1 MSKFSALLVSDLI
14 LFCSSIFSHPLYFSY
29 FIFFS
34 PYLFK
39 IFSFLSPLLV
49 TTTLFILSF
58 FTLSHSFLDNQTAAS
73 VCHLQLPDSK
83 IIASLLATYWKLVE
97 TVRSEVDDEPS
108 DGFGFSELLEACKM
122 VFDKSTCHEADED
135 LFAEC
140 LDEKSTQIKRPET
153 NQVKAVVKIF
163 EDFLQDKEGVE
174 NNPWKKR
181 DRQVRSPIVESNK
194 GEVQKQ
200 GFITSDPKAVIKP
213 MVNSNRM
220 TENGGNHNYNS
231 SGNLGSRKEKEWKRT
246 LACKLF
252 EERCSENTDGDEAM
266 DLLWETYETESN
278 KAQLLKSRSNKVIVD
293 DDYYG
298 IDEYEYEEESVG
310 QLCCLQALKFSAGK
324 MNLGMG
330 RSNIVKIS
338 KALKGFGWLHNVS
351 NRHGKRRYPL
361 N

>member
-1 MSKFSALLVSDLI
+1 MSEFSALLLSDLI

-49 TTTLFILSF
+49 TTTLFVLSF
-58 FTLSHSFLDNQTAAS
+58 FTLSPSFLDNQSAAS
-73 VCHLQLPDSK
+73 ICHLQLSESK
-83 IIASLLATYWKLVE
+83 IIASLLANYRTLVE
-97 TVRSEVDDEPS
+97 KLRSEVDDHPS

-122 VFDKSTCHEADED
+122 VFDTSTCHEAKEY
-135 LFAEC
+135 LFDEC
-140 LDEKSTQIKRPET
+140 LDEKSAQITRPEK

-163 EDFLQDKEGVE
+163 ENFLQDKEGVE
-174 NNPWKKR
+174 NNSWKKR
-181 DRQVRSPIVESNK
+181 DRHVKSPSVESNK

-200 GFITSDPKAVIKP
+200 GFVTSDPKVVTKP
-213 MVNSNRM
+213 MVNSHRV
-220 TENGGNHNYNS
+220 TESGGNYNYNS

-252 EERCSENTDGDEAM
+252 EERCSENADGDEAM

-278 KAQLLKSRSNKVIVD
+278 KAQLKSSSNKVVVD
-293 DDYYG
+293 DYNG
-298 IDEYEYEEESVG
+298 IDEYEYEEESVS
-310 QLCCLQALKFSAGK
+310 QLCCLHALKFSAGK

-338 KALKGFGWLHNVS
+338 KALKGFGWLHNAS